1 MVAVN
6 ERVRVVLAVPGP
18 KGGRELSQALEATGR
33 VEVIAE
39 AYDTDSVVDKSC
51 ASLPEVVVMEE
62 GHHLDA
68 FLATETL
75 MRLQPVPVVILSERT
90 GTDEFRKAMAAG
102 ARDLLPRRVPVATL
116 VNAITAARGRVARV
130 PAQKERGRVISV
142 FSTKGGV
149 GKSTLATNLAVSL
162 ARLSKS
168 RVACVDLDL
177 EFGCQAL
184 LMGVQPAASIIDVTL
199 PDAEGLEEVLD
210 KVMARSPLAGVRLLA
225 APPSPDLAAVV
236 EGVKEGPVTVP
247 AILDS
252 LRSNYRYIIVDLA
265 TGFRDLNLTV
275 LESSDLVLLVATP
288 DIPALHNT
296 AKCLDVLLER
306 LDFSPASVRLVLNR
320 ADAALGLP
328 VHELPKHLDFPVSYR
343 IPSDGKTAVWAANT
357 GLPFTSRRGRSP
369 LANAVMHV
377 ARQLMEE
384 KVR

>member
-6 ERVRVVLAVPGP
+6 ERVRVLLAVPGP
-18 KGGRELSQALEATGR
+18 KGGLSQALEATGR

-62 GHHLDA
+62 SHHLDA
-68 FLATETL
+68 CLATETL

-102 ARDLLPRRVPVATL
+102 ARDLLPRRVPIATL
-116 VNAITAARGRVARV
+116 VNAIVAARGRMARV
-130 PAQKERGRVISV
+130 PAQQERGRVISV

-149 GKSTLATNLAVSL
+149 GKSTIATNLSVSL

-177 EFGCQAL
+177 EFGCQAI
-184 LMGVQPAASIIDVTL
+184 LMGVQPAASIIDLTL
-199 PDAEGLEEVLD
+199 PDAGGLEEALD
-210 KVMARSPLAGVRLLA
+210 RVMARTPLAGVRLLA
-225 APPSPDLAAVV
+225 APPSPDLAAVI
-236 EGVKEGPVTVP
+236 EGAGEGPVTVP

-252 LRSNYRYIIVDLA
+252 LRSNYRYIVVDLA

-275 LESSDLVLLVATP
+275 LEGSDLVLLVATP

-306 LDFSPASVRLVLNR
+306 LDFSPASIRLVLNR

-357 GLPFTSRRGRSP
+357 GLPFASRRGRSP
-369 LANAVMHV
+369 LAHALMHM
-377 ARQLMEE
+377 ARQLIEE

>member
-1 MVAVN
+1 VAVN
-6 ERVRVVLAVPGP
+6 ERIRVVLGVSGP
-18 KGGRELSQALEATGR
+18 KVGRELGQALEATGR

-51 ASLPEVVVMEE
+51 AALPEVVVMEE

-68 FLATETL
+68 FLVTETL

-90 GTDEFRKAMAAG
+90 GADDFRKAMAAG

-116 VNAITAARGRVARV
+116 VNAITAARGRTARV
-130 PAQKERGRVISV
+130 PHQKERGRVISV

-149 GKSTLATNLAVSL
+149 GKSTIATNLGVGI

-177 EFGCQAL
+177 EFGCQAI
-184 LMGVQPAASIIDVTL
+184 LMGVQPAASIIDVAS
-199 PDAEGLEEVLD
+199 PDGAGLEETLD
-210 KVMARSPLAGVRLLA
+210 RVMIRTSLAGVRLLA

-236 EGVKEGPVTVP
+236 EGGDPDLVP

-252 LRSNYRYIIVDLA
+252 LRSNYRYIVVDLA

-275 LESSDLVLLVATP
+275 LEKSDLVLLVATP

-296 AKCLDVLLER
+296 AKCLDVLLGR
-306 LDFSPASVRLVLNR
+306 LDFSPAAVRLVLNR

-343 IPSDGKTAVWAANT
+343 IPSDGKTAVWASNT

-369 LANAVMHV
+369 LAHAIMHL